1 VGQHGR
7 HFTFIKFRS
16 MKAGNDPSLHEAYCR
31 KLIEGKAEKHK
42 DENGAEVFKITS
54 DPRITPV
61 GKFLR
66 KTSLDELPQLWN
78 VLRGEMSLVGPR
90 PPIPYEVSCYDVW
103 HRRRVL
109 EVKPGMTG
117 LWQVRGR
124 NRTTFD
130 EMVRLDLRY
139 AHKWSLWLD
148 LKILL
153 ETPFAVL
160 KGAH

>member
-1 VGQHGR
+1 
-7 HFTFIKFRS
+7 
-16 MKAGNDPSLHEAYCR
+16 
-31 KLIEGKAEKHK
+31 
-42 DENGAEVFKITS
+42 
-54 DPRITPV
+54 
-61 GKFLR
+61 
-66 KTSLDELPQLWN
+66 
-78 VLRGEMSLVGPR
+78 
-90 PPIPYEVSCYDVW
+90 
-103 HRRRVL
+103 
-109 EVKPGMTG
+109 VKPGMTG